1 MKKFNKV
8 SFDITSITFK
18 CKLLFKKRFT
28 VNYKSLY
35 FIFLEKYFLK
45 YFFLDYNFL
54 YNHYKI
60 L

>member
-28 VNYKSLY
+28 VNYNI
-35 FIFLEKYFLK
+35 FHFLEKYFLK

>member
-35 FIFLEKYFLK
+35 ISFFGKIFFKI
-45 YFFLDYNFL
+45 FFP
-54 YNHYKI
+54 
-60 L
+60 